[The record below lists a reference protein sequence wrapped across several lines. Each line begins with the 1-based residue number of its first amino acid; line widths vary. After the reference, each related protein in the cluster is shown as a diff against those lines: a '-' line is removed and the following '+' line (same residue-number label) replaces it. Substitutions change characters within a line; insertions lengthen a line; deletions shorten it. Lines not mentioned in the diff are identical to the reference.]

1 MSVSRVALAIPRAA
15 QARAKCVRKNRNGVV
30 LPDYLEHHLDI
41 GRAFTRKQ
49 VHCHARI
56 VAAQHQVEA
65 ALADAQAAH
74 RQPVEERRIQSY
86 PDEEHGVAS
95 HLPRFEATALA
106 LDHRLEEQR
115 DNTS

>member
-1 MSVSRVALAIPRAA
+1 MRRYRVLREPMRDDGIAAVHLCARSDAKKVPMAVMRDGLHRERRHEVAGTTRAVFPRREVARHPVECHIHAI
-15 QARAKCVRKNRNGVV
+15 
-30 LPDYLEHHLDI
+30 
-41 GRAFTRKQ
+41 
-49 VHCHARI
+49 
-56 VAAQHQVEA
+56 
-65 ALADAQAAH
+65 
-74 RQPVEERRIQSY
+74 QPVEERRIQSY